1 MVAKNEGF
9 FNILD
14 SVHFVERLKGPLRSI
29 GEDLLHPAPA
39 WVIFEDW
46 FEHLDGLEF
55 RSVA

>member
-1 MVAKNEGF
+1 MVAKNKGF
-9 FNILD
+9 FNVFD
-14 SVHFVERLKGPLRSI
+14 SVLFVERLKGPLRSI

-46 FEHLDGLEF
+46 FECLDGLEF